1 MPDPRSIFQGVKPP
15 GNMKVVRHDPVRE
28 RKIKLIVVAA
38 FILVT
43 VISYYLGGRIS
54 DTEAAKLRRENS
66 DLRSQA
72 QNLEGERETLK
83 QKLVILERTS
93 KVDREAANSV
103 RTVIRE
109 LEDEK
114 AQLGKDLSFYKSIL
128 APEDSGEGIRLH
140 AFDLLPGEEKNQ
152 YRFRMVV
159 SQVARDNPFLKGTLN
174 VTVKGTKEGQ
184 KDSLSL
190 LELAGMEKSKALGF
204 RYFQSFP
211 DNRDYLNL
219 TLPEGFK
226 PEKVM
231 VSIKV
236 KNGAA
241 RSLTSVLDWQE
252 ELEADMKKEL
262 TDSEVV
268 SESN

>member
-15 GNMKVVRHDPVRE
+15 GNMKVVRHDPGRE
-28 RKIKLIVVAA
+28 RKIRLFVVLGV
-38 FILVT
+38 ILVT
-43 VISYYLGGRIS
+43 AVAYYLGGRIS
-54 DTEAAKLRRENS
+54 DTEAAKLQRENS
-66 DLRSQA
+66 ELKSQSKE
-72 QNLEGERETLK
+72 LEREKEKLK

-93 KVDREAANSV
+93 KVDREATNSV
-103 RTVIRE
+103 RTVIRN

-114 AQLGKDLSFYKSIL
+114 ALLSKDLAFYKSIL
-128 APEDSGEGIRLH
+128 APEDSADGIRLH

-174 VTVKGTKEGQ
+174 VTVKGLKED
-184 KDSLSL
+184 KKESLSL
-190 LELAGMEKSKALGF
+190 LELAGMEKSQALGF

-211 DNRDYLNL
+211 DNRDYIKL
-219 TLPEGFK
+219 TLPDGFE

-241 RSLTSVLDWQE
+241 RSLTSVLNWQE
-252 ELEADMKKEL
+252 ELEADMKSEL
-262 TDSEVV
+262 T
-268 SESN
+268 ESR